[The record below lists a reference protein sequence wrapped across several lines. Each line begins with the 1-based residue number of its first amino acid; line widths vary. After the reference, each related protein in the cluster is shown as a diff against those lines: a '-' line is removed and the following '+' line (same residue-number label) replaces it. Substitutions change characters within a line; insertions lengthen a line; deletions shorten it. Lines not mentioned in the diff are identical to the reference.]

1 MIFLISKDS
10 NIIFLIERYSIS
22 RDDGESPRLKGIDEQ
37 LEKLQKEQ
45 GVLKEKWDEEKTIV
59 VQLQETKNEIDAAN
73 IALSKAERE
82 YDFHQASRL
91 KFGKIPELSKKLQ
104 ALEKQYEEEKSKGG
118 RLLRDTVGA
127 DDIALIVSS
136 WTGIPVS
143 KLLQGE
149 MEKLLNL
156 QGELDKRVI
165 GQQQATKIV
174 AEAIQR
180 SRAGMSDPM
189 KPIASLV
196 FLGPTGVGKTE
207 LCKSLAKYLF
217 DSEDA
222 LVRIDMSEY
231 MEQHSVSRLIGSPPG
246 YIGYD
251 EGGQLTEAVRRKPY
265 CVILFDE
272 MEKAHPEVF
281 NILLQLL
288 DDGRLTDS
296 KGNVVNFRNTI
307 VIFTSNLG
315 SQDISNSANKDSKT
329 IRELTMNALKQR
341 FRPEFLNRLD
351 DYVVFNQ
358 LSMKELLPIVDLE
371 MAKVQQRLVDRKI
384 TIDMADGAKNWLA
397 EMGYDVTYGARP
409 LKRTIQRYVE
419 NPISR
424 GILEGKFKSGD
435 AILLDADPGDSE
447 LTISNENSLKDLK
460 IIQGPHDLAGGNST
474 SSSPSPSP

>member
-1 MIFLISKDS
+1 
-10 NIIFLIERYSIS
+10 
-22 RDDGESPRLKGIDEQ
+22 LKGIDDTV
-37 LEKLQKEQ
+37 EKLQKEQ
-45 GVLKEKWDEEKTIV
+45 SVMKVKWEEERKIV
-59 VQLQETKNEIDAAN
+59 IALQELKNEIDAAQ
-73 IALSKAERE
+73 IALQKAERE
-82 YDFHQASRL
+82 YDLNQAAIL
-91 KFGKIPELSKKLQ
+91 KFGKIPELTKKL
-104 ALEKQYEEEKSKGG
+104 AVVEKQYEEEKSKGS

-127 DDIALIVSS
+127 DDIAMIVSS
-136 WTGIPVS
+136 WTRIPVA

-149 MEKLLNL
+149 MEKLLTL

-165 GQQQATKIV
+165 GQQQATKVV

-180 SRAGMSDPM
+180 SRAGMADPM

-207 LCKSLAKYLF
+207 LCKTLAKYLF
-217 DSEDA
+217 DSEEA

-231 MEQHSVSRLIGSPPG
+231 MEQHSVSRLIGAPPG

-251 EGGQLTEAVRRKPY
+251 EGGQLTESVRRKPY

-307 VIFTSNLG
+307 IIFTSNLG
-315 SQDISNSANKDSKT
+315 STEISKANPNDTKQ
-329 IRELTMNALKQR
+329 IRELTMAALKQR
-341 FRPEFLNRLD
+341 FRPEFLNRID

-358 LSMKELLPIVDLE
+358 LSKKELLPIVDLE

-384 TIDMADGAKNWLA
+384 LIELADGAKSWLA

-424 GILEGKFKSGD
+424 GILEGRFKNGD
-435 AILLDADPGDSE
+435 TILLDADSGDSE
-447 LTISNENSLKDLK
+447 LTITNENSLKGLK
-460 IIQGPHDLAGGNST
+460 VAKQTVTGDPEL
-474 SSSPSPSP
+474 PV

>member
-1 MIFLISKDS
+1 LFL
-10 NIIFLIERYSIS
+10 ERYSIS
-22 RDDGESPRLKGIDEQ
+22 RDDPESTRLKGIDDTV
-37 LEKLQKEQ
+37 EKLQKEQ
-45 GVLKEKWDEEKTIV
+45 SVMKVKWEEERKIV
-59 VQLQETKNEIDAAN
+59 IQLQELKNEIDAAQ
-73 IALSKAERE
+73 IALQKAERE
-82 YDFHQASRL
+82 YDLNQAAIL
-91 KFGKIPELSKKLQ
+91 KFGKIPELTKKL
-104 ALEKQYEEEKSKGG
+104 AVVEKQYEEEKSKGS

-127 DDIALIVSS
+127 DDIAMIVSS
-136 WTGIPVS
+136 WTRIPVA

-149 MEKLLNL
+149 MEKLLTL

-165 GQQQATKIV
+165 GQEQATKVV

-180 SRAGMSDPM
+180 SRAGMADPM

-207 LCKSLAKYLF
+207 LCKTLAKYLF
-217 DSEDA
+217 DSEEA

-231 MEQHSVSRLIGSPPG
+231 MEQHSVSRLIGAPPG

-251 EGGQLTEAVRRKPY
+251 EGGQLTESVRRKPY

-307 VIFTSNLG
+307 IIFTSNLG
-315 SQDISNSANKDSKT
+315 SSEISKAKPNDTKQ
-329 IRELTMNALKQR
+329 IRDVTMAALKQR
-341 FRPEFLNRLD
+341 FRPEFLNRID

-358 LSMKELLPIVDLE
+358 LSKKELLPIVDLE

-384 TIDMADGAKNWLA
+384 LIELADGAKSWLA

-424 GILEGKFKSGD
+424 GILEGRFKNGD
-435 AILLDADPGDSE
+435 TILLDADAGDSE
-447 LTISNENSLKDLK
+447 LTITNENSLKGLK
-460 IIQGPHDLAGGNST
+460 VAKQNVTGN
-474 SSSPSPSP
+474 PELPV